1 MVSRAKS
8 SDLVPLF
15 AALADRT
22 RLRLLNLIAGR
33 EVCVC
38 YLVEILRQGQPKISR
53 HLAYLRKA
61 GVVAAR
67 REGKWMHY
75 RVERPRDAAASSILD
90 AVFESFKLDREMQ
103 SDLSRLSRACC
114 EPERFVS
121 LQGVPVPTQSEG
133 AIMEPRAVDRRSGNY
148 PAIPLDS
155 N

>member
-1 MVSRAKS
+1 MASRAPAS
-8 SDLVPLF
+8 HLVPLF

-75 RVERPRDAAASSILD
+75 RIERPEDPAAASILD
-90 AVFESFKLDREMQ
+90 AALGSLQSDREMQ
-103 SDLSRLSRACC
+103 SDLTRLNRACC
-114 EPERFVS
+114 QPQRFVS
-121 LQGVPVPTQSEG
+121 LHGAPMPIQSEST
-133 AIMEPRAVDRRSGNY
+133 AA
-148 PAIPLDS
+148 
-155 N
+155 

>member
-1 MVSRAKS
+1 MSFQAKS
-8 SDLVPLF
+8 SDLTPLF

-38 YLVEILRQGQPKISR
+38 YLVEILRQSQPKISR

-75 RVERPRDAAASSILD
+75 RIRRTEIERPEDAAAASILD
-90 AVFESFKLDREMQ
+90 AVLESFKWDREMQ
-103 SDLSRLSRACC
+103 SDLARLSRACC
-114 EPERFVS
+114 RPDRFVS
-121 LQGVPVPTQSEG
+121 LQGAPMP
-133 AIMEPRAVDRRSGNY
+133 IRSQTTV
-148 PAIPLDS
+148 A
-155 N
+155 